1 MRRTILVVSAAMLS
15 GCLVPKDQYDMM
27 AAEAARRGKDAE
39 DAKSNA
45 AAFEK
50 RLGEMQVELDAEK
63 QRREQLEKVVAE
75 TEQRLTD
82 KEAERRALEEKNAE
96 LTALNQELSKS
107 SQKLAEAK
115 AELEKKSSEYE
126 DLATSLKSE
135 IQAGKIELSELK
147 GKMTVK
153 LKDKVLFSSGS
164 AKLGKEGEAALE
176 KVAGTLKDMKGRMIR
191 VEGHTDSEPV
201 PADGPFA
208 SNWELS
214 VARAMAVVSYLQ
226 THGVD
231 PTKLSAAGYG
241 QFQPVA
247 PNDTAEH
254 RSLNRRIEIVLAA
267 ADGAAAPA
275 APIEKVKAPVEK
287 TKTKAKATK
296 GK

>member
-1 MRRTILVVSAAMLS
+1 MRKAILVVSAALLS
-15 GCLVPKDQYDMM
+15 GCLVPKGQFDLM
-27 AAEAARRGKDAE
+27 AAEADRRGKDA
-39 DAKSNA
+39 DSAKANA

-50 RLGEMQVELDAEK
+50 RLGEVQAELEAEK
-63 QRREQLEKVVAE
+63 QRRQQLEQVV
-75 TEQRLTD
+75 TD
-82 KEAERRALEEKNAE
+82 DEAEKRALEEKNAE

-107 SQKLAEAK
+107 SQQLAEAK

-126 DLATSLKSE
+126 DLAQSLKSE

-176 KVAGTLKDMKGRMIR
+176 KVADTLKAVKGRMIR
-191 VEGHTDSEPV
+191 VEGHTDSDPV

-214 VARAMAVVSYLQ
+214 VARAMAVVNYLQ
-226 THGVD
+226 AQGVD
-231 PTKLSAAGYG
+231 PMKLSAAGYG
-241 QFQPVA
+241 QYQPIA
-247 PNDTAEH
+247 ANDSPEH
-254 RSLNRRIEIVLAA
+254 RSRNRRIEIVLAA
-267 ADGAAAPA
+267 ADGAASHAVPV
-275 APIEKVKAPVEK
+275 EKAKAPVEK
-287 TKTKAKATK
+287 AKAKK

>member
-1 MRRTILVVSAAMLS
+1 MRKAILVVSAAMLS
-15 GCLVPKDQYDMM
+15 GCLVPKDQYDLM
-27 AAEAARRGKDAE
+27 AAEAARRGKDVE
-39 DAKSNA
+39 DAKANA

-63 QRREQLEKVVAE
+63 QRREQLEKAVAE
-75 TEQRLTD
+75 NERQLTD
-82 KEAERRALEEKNAE
+82 KEAEKRALEDKNAE

-126 DLATSLKSE
+126 DLAQSLKSE
-135 IQAGKIELSELK
+135 IAAGKIELSELK

-164 AKLGKEGEAALE
+164 AKLGKEGEAALD
-176 KVAGTLKDMKGRMIR
+176 KVAETLKAVKGRVIR
-191 VEGHTDSEPV
+191 VEGHTDSDPV

-214 VARAMAVVSYLQ
+214 TARAMAVVSYLQ
-226 THGVD
+226 SKGVD

-241 QFQPVA
+241 QYQPVA
-247 PNDTAEH
+247 ANDTPEH
-254 RSLNRRIEIVLAA
+254 RSRNRRIEIVLAPE
-267 ADGAAAPA
+267 DGVTPPA
-275 APIEKVKAPVEK
+275 KAP
-287 TKTKAKATK
+287 K

>member
-1 MRRTILVVSAAMLS
+1 MRKAILFLSAAMLS
-15 GCLVPKDQYDMM
+15 GCLVPKDQFDLM

-39 DAKSNA
+39 DAKANA

-63 QRREQLEKVVAE
+63 QRREQLEKIAAE

-96 LTALNQELSKS
+96 LTALNEELSKS
-107 SQKLAEAK
+107 SRKLAEAK
-115 AELEKKSSEYE
+115 AELEKKSSEYQ
-126 DLATSLKSE
+126 DLAESLKTE

-153 LKDKVLFSSGS
+153 LKDKILFNSGS
-164 AKLGKEGEAALE
+164 AKLGREGGSALE
-176 KVAGTLKDMKGRMIR
+176 KVAETLKAVKGRMIR

-201 PADGPFA
+201 PSDGPFA

-214 VARAMAVVSYLQ
+214 VARAMAVVGYLQ
-226 THGVD
+226 AHGVD

-241 QFQPVA
+241 QYQPVA
-247 PNDTAEH
+247 QNDTPEH
-254 RSLNRRIEIVLAA
+254 RSLNRRIEIVLAP
-267 ADGAAAPA
+267 DGTTAPA
-275 APIEKVKAPVEK
+275 APVQ
-287 TKTKAKATK
+287 KAKAKK